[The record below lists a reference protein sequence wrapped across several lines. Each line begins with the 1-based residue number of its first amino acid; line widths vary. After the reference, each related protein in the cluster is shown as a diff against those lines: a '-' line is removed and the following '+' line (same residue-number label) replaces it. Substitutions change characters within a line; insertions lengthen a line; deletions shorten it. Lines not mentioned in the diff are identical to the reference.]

1 MKNTRVKKK
10 NPRWK
15 EKEEADDQA
24 EENLNSREEENWMKG
39 NRDHLMSIVPLPVSL
54 SPKDLSRT
62 LLTNIQLVPLMRSNK
77 EDRKRRREKSKE
89 ENFHLA
95 RKKKW
100 KENLK
105 LKVVRKIRGNMVHLM
120 WTGLQQVN
128 LLQKGPSNSQFKN
141 SLMLKLR

>member
-1 MKNTRVKKK
+1 
-10 NPRWK
+10 
-15 EKEEADDQA
+15 
-24 EENLNSREEENWMKG
+24 MKG